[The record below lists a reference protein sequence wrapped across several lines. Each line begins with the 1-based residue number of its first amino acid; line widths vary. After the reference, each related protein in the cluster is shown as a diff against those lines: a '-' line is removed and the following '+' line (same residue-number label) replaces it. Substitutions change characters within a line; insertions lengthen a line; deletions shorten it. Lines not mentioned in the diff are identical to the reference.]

1 VTRLFEA
8 SASLSAYC
16 RSGSSLASSAPS
28 RLLSGEPAAG
38 RAVVQPERVDRQV
51 ERRLGGERALLRQC
65 GADGEREDQGEDD
78 PLHDFGSGAGG

>member
-28 RLLSGEPAAG
+28 RLLSGEPLPT
-38 RAVVQPERVDRQV
+38 RAVVEPERVDRQV
-51 ERRLGGERALLRQC
+51 ERARRLLDLRDCRATAGDQGE
-65 GADGEREDQGEDD
+65 GEDD
-78 PLHDFGSGAGG
+78 PLHGLGSGAGG